1 MLTNRTPGSA
11 NTVREAVVKSLHLV
25 PMPITTSARAASS
38 LAAVVPVAPIAP
50 AHSGSS
56 KRMVPLPAWVCPTG
70 MPNAS
75 ANAFSACVASE

>member
-1 MLTNRTPGSA
+1 M
-11 NTVREAVVKSLHLV
+11 KSVHLV

-56 KRMVPLPAWVCPTG
+56 ERMDPLPAWVWPTG
-70 MPNAS
+70 MPKVPANDCS
-75 ANAFSACVASE
+75 APAASE

>member
-1 MLTNRTPGSA
+1 M
-11 NTVREAVVKSLHLV
+11 KSLHLV
-25 PMPITTSARAASS
+25 PTPITTSARAASS

-50 AHSGSS
+50 AHSGSP

-75 ANAFSACVASE
+75 ANSVSASVASE